1 MDAFFARNR
10 LSAYLDGELSAA
22 EAREV
27 EAALAHD
34 PALRRELDELR
45 HAVEMLHDS
54 GLVDPPA
61 GFADRLA
68 ARLESEPM
76 PVGWRRWVRQI
87 RPETLML
94 AAAALLVVV
103 YVGNHK
109 SLPDLD
115 VPPDAPIVAGK
126 AFDKAEEPATDNA
139 VATRSAENAPSAA
152 VPPVADGAQAP
163 PSYGTAADGVLGNEP
178 VAKQK
183 MAPKQ
188 AGNPRDV
195 PVDQWQP
202 DWEKEPEAQ
211 AEPNT
216 AIGAGNTANSA
227 DSTQVRWTSPPP
239 FRYRV
244 AATNDLA
251 LKKLAAIAKELG
263 GELQDSKGRPLA
275 AFQLESGQSPKVRVA
290 VPAHNAAAL
299 AARLREIGEVTTV
312 QETGNL
318 LADPNSDVP
327 VQVEISY

>member
-27 EAALAHD
+27 EAALAQD
-34 PALRRELDELR
+34 PLLRRELDELR

-54 GLVDPPA
+54 GLVEPPA

-87 RPETLML
+87 RPEMVML

-126 AFDKAEEPATDNA
+126 AFDKAEEPAQNDAVVSAPAATDVA
-139 VATRSAENAPSAA
+139 VAPGAP
-152 VPPVADGAQAP
+152 AP

-178 VAKQK
+178 PAKQK

-188 AGNPRDV
+188 AGNPSDV
-195 PVDQWQP
+195 PVDAWQP
-202 DWEKEPEAQ
+202 EWEKEPIAQ
-211 AEPNT
+211 AEGNT

-227 DSTQVRWTSPPP
+227 DSMQVQWSSPPP

-244 AATNDLA
+244 AASNDLA

-263 GELQDSKGRPLA
+263 GELQDSRGRTLA
-275 AFQLESGQSPKVRVA
+275 AFQLERGQVSKFRVS

-299 AARLREIGEVTTV
+299 AVRLRELGELTTV

-318 LADPNSDVP
+318 LADPNSDIP
-327 VQVEISY
+327 VQVELSY

>member
-34 PALRRELDELR
+34 PALRSELEDLREAIEL
-45 HAVEMLHDS
+45 LHDG
-54 GLVDPPA
+54 GLVEPPA

-68 ARLESEPM
+68 SRLDAEPM
-76 PVGWRRWVRQI
+76 PVGWRRWVRNI

-126 AFDKAEEPATDNA
+126 AFDKAEDPPADEA
-139 VATRSAENAPSAA
+139 SAPPAAGTPTAPE
-152 VPPVADGAQAP
+152 AQAP
-163 PSYGTAADGVLGNEP
+163 PSYGTRTDGVLGNEP
-178 VAKQK
+178 SSRQK
-183 MAPKQ
+183 STPKQ
-188 AGNPRDV
+188 STKASAL
-195 PVDQWQP
+195 PVEAWQP
-202 DWEKEPEAQ
+202 EWEKEPAAEA
-211 AEPNT
+211 ETNT
-216 AIGAGNTANSA
+216 AIGAGNTANSS

-244 AATNDLA
+244 VASNDLA

-263 GELQDSKGRPLA
+263 GELQDSLGRPLA
-275 AFQLESGQSPKVRVA
+275 AFQLENGQSPKVRVA

-299 AARLREIGEVTTV
+299 AVRLRELGEVQTI